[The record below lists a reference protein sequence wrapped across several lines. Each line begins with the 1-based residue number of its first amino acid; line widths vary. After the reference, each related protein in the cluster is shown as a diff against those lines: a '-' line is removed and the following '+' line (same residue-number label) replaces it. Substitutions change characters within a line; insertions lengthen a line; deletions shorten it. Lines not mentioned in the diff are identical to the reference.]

1 MEAILIILAVHSK
14 NPNDI
19 PGRLELTFS
28 SMQECERAKETIKY
42 DLKFKQ
48 FILDAKCQRKY

>member
-1 MEAILIILAVHSK
+1 MEVILLILAVHSK
-14 NPNDI
+14 NQNDI

-28 SMQECERAKETIKY
+28 SLEHCETVRQTIKY

-48 FILDAKCQRKY
+48 FILDSKCIVKY